1 MENHLFVVK
10 TSDIQNSGLF
20 TQLYESMPQYRKQK
34 IDSFRFAKDKYLS
47 LAAGALLEYALSGV
61 EKNSREIAL
70 GSHGKPYIVSGK
82 LHFNLSHC
90 DGIGVC
96 AVSDRCV
103 GVDAEGIRTVSDGL
117 IQRVLTSDEIKV
129 LSSYGSAEDKRKAF
143 LRLWTIKESVMKY
156 LGTGLGLDPG
166 KIDISLDDPVSARC
180 ERYDLSGVKFTEF
193 DFEKRHITVCSEH
206 KVFVPRPTVL
216 TPQMI
221 LKKIKAAPES

>member
-1 MENHLFVVK
+1 MENRLLVLE
-10 TSDIQNSGLF
+10 TSQLQSSGLF
-20 TQLYESMPQYRKQK
+20 TQLYELMPIKRKEK
-34 IDSFRFAKDKYLS
+34 IDSFRFEKDKYLS
-47 LAAGALLEYALSGV
+47 LAAGALVEYALSDLD
-61 EKNSREIAL
+61 KDSRKISY
-70 GSHGKPYIVSGK
+70 GSHGKPYLERGD

-90 DGIGVC
+90 DGIAVC
-96 AVSDRCV
+96 AVSDSCV
-103 GVDAEGIRTVSDGL
+103 GVDAEGIRTVSDRL
-117 IQRVLTSDEIKV
+117 IQRVLLPDEIKWV
-129 LSSYGSAEDKRKAF
+129 NSYGLPDEKNRAF
-143 LRLWTIKESVMKY
+143 LRLWTVKESVMKY
-156 LGTGLGLDPG
+156 LGAGLGLDPG

>member
-1 MENHLFVVK
+1 M
-10 TSDIQNSGLF
+10 
-20 TQLYESMPQYRKQK
+20 
-34 IDSFRFAKDKYLS
+34 
-47 LAAGALLEYALSGV
+47 EYALTGV
-61 EKNSREIAL
+61 EKNSREIAF

-156 LGTGLGLDPG
+156 LGTGLSLGPERISIRLDGPLAA
-166 KIDISLDDPVSARC
+166 SC
-180 ERYDLSGVKFTEF
+180 EEYDLSGVRFTEF

>member
-70 GSHGKPYIVSGK
+70 GSHGKPYIESGK

-103 GVDAEGIRTVSDGL
+103 GVDAEGIRTVSDRL
-117 IQRVLTSDEIKV
+117 IQRVLLPDEIKWV
-129 LSSYGSAEDKRKAF
+129 NSFGSPEEKDRAF
-143 LRLWTIKESVMKY
+143 LRLWTVKESVMKY
-156 LGTGLGLDPG
+156 LGTGLSLGPERISIRLDGPLAA
-166 KIDISLDDPVSARC
+166 SC
-180 ERYDLSGVKFTEF
+180 EEYDLSGVRFTEF

>member
-1 MENHLFVVK
+1 MENNLFVVK

-47 LAAGALLEYALSGV
+47 LAAGALLEYALTGV
-61 EKNSREIAL
+61 EKNSREIAF

-103 GVDAEGIRTVSDGL
+103 GVDAEGIRTFSDRL
-117 IQRVLTSDEIKV
+117 IQRVLLPDEIKWV
-129 LSSYGSAEDKRKAF
+129 NSFGSPEEKDRAF

-193 DFEKRHITVCSEH
+193 DLDKRHITVCSQYGS
-206 KVFVPRPTVL
+206 FVPRPIML
-216 TPQMI
+216 TAQMI
-221 LKKIKAAPES
+221 LEKIKAASER

>member
-61 EKNSREIAL
+61 EKNSREIAF

-117 IQRVLTSDEIKV
+117 IQRVLLPDEIKWV
-129 LSSYGSAEDKRKAF
+129 NSFGSPEEKDRAF
-143 LRLWTIKESVMKY
+143 LRLWTVKESVMKY
-156 LGTGLGLDPG
+156 LGTGLSLGPERISIRLDGPLAA
-166 KIDISLDDPVSARC
+166 SC
-180 ERYDLSGVKFTEF
+180 EEYDLSGVRFTEF